1 MLSSQLPN
9 SITRQRPADA
19 FYGDTWNGLHTRGDV
34 QGFRE
39 KLGDL
44 LCILSEHRI
53 LLCLICRAGLK
64 PGKGIETHF
73 RRRYGQKGD
82 TLRRILSFCSGRSL
96 EDPESVVIPG
106 NGSQPIPELRTYNGY
121 RCSACG
127 HLTMGR
133 SNMSTHWTAAKHIA
147 KSKKCDRWPRVL
159 LQSFGSCN
167 QLARY
172 WVVSEEE

>member
-34 QGFRE
+34 PGFRE